1 MQKTNKNWTTKMLV
15 EGAVCIALALI
26 LRTVKLYKL
35 PNGGSITP
43 GKMIPLIIFALRY
56 GPVKGFVVGAVYGVM
71 SIILGGSVYHPVQAI
86 LDYPLAYG
94 LLGLAGLYKDEF
106 EKTNSIKTILL
117 GSLVGILGRF
127 VCHVLSGVIFFK
139 EFTPAGMN
147 SWVYS
152 ITYNAS
158 FLSVDFAVTVFVI
171 FLLRKFLTRDL
182 QKL

>member
-26 LRTVKLYKL
+26 LRTVKLYQL

-71 SIILGGSVYHPVQAI
+71 SIILGGSVYHPAQAI

-94 LLGLAGLYKDEF
+94 LLV
-106 EKTNSIKTILL
+106 L

-158 FLSVDFAVTVFVI
+158 FLSIDFAVTVFVI

>member
-26 LRTVKLYKL
+26 LRTIKLYEL

-56 GPVKGFVVGAVYGVM
+56 GPIKGFVVGAVYGVM
-71 SIILGGSVYHPVQAI
+71 SIILGGSIYHPVQAI

-94 LLGLAGLYKDEF
+94 LLGLAGLFKDEF
-106 EKTNSIKTILL
+106 QKTHSIKTILL
-117 GSLVGILGRF
+117 GSFAGILGRF
-127 VCHVLSGVIFFK
+127 ICHVLSGVVFFSQY
-139 EFTPAGMN
+139 TPAGMN
-147 SWVYS
+147 SWIYS

-158 FLSVDFAVTVFVI
+158 FLSIDFAVTVLVI
-171 FLLRKFLTRDL
+171 FLLRNFLTKDL
-182 QKL
+182 AKL

>member
-26 LRTVKLYKL
+26 LRTIKLYEL

-56 GPVKGFVVGAVYGVM
+56 GPIKGFVVGAVYGVM
-71 SIILGGSVYHPVQAI
+71 SIILGGSIYHPVQAI

-94 LLGLAGLYKDEF
+94 LLGLAGLFKDEF
-106 EKTNSIKTILL
+106 QKTHSIKTILL
-117 GSLVGILGRF
+117 GSLVGIFGRF
-127 VCHVLSGVIFFK
+127 ICHVLSGVVFFS
-139 EFTPAGMN
+139 EYAPAGMN
-147 SWVYS
+147 PWFYS

-158 FLSVDFAVTVFVI
+158 FLSIDFAVTVLVI
-171 FLLRKFLTRDL
+171 FLLRNFLTKDL
-182 QKL
+182 ARL

>member
-15 EGAVCIALALI
+15 EGTVCIALALI
-26 LRTVKLYKL
+26 LRTIKLYEL

-56 GPVKGFVVGAVYGVM
+56 GPIKGFVVGAVYGTM
-71 SIILGGSVYHPVQAI
+71 SIILGGSIYHPVQAI

-94 LLGLAGLYKDEF
+94 LLGLAGLFKDEF
-106 EKTNSIKTILL
+106 QKTHSIRTILL
-117 GSLVGILGRF
+117 GSLVGIFGRF
-127 VCHVLSGVIFFK
+127 ICHVLSGVVFFK
-139 EFTPAGMN
+139 EYAPAGMN
-147 SWVYS
+147 PWFYS

-158 FLSVDFAVTVFVI
+158 FLSIDFAVTVFVI